1 MNHKFLSA
9 FDTRRPIAVL
19 VIVMALFAACQP
31 SESST
36 QPSASAGES
45 AKADVSPPSF
55 SEQDLELFHELLD
68 VVLNMKTPMSGDDPV
83 GTDAMIEQALSILER
98 TESEWAQAL
107 RSDFQMMRAAV
118 SLDRKR
124 IQFEAISAAMIF
136 HTKENPP
143 TGESLY
149 VHSCPMVRDGSADW
163 LSREKEI
170 LNPYHGSRMLH
181 CGFVKDEIASAS

>member
-1 MNHKFLSA
+1 MNLTFHSVL
-9 FDTRRPIAVL
+9 DTRRPMAVL
-19 VIVMALFAACQP
+19 VIVMALLTACQS
-31 SESST
+31 SETTS

-45 AKADVSPPSF
+45 AQADVSPASV
-55 SEQDLELFHELLD
+55 SEQDVDVFHELLD

-107 RSDFQMMRAAV
+107 RSDFQMMRAAG

-124 IQFEAISAAMIF
+124 IPFEAISAAMIF